1 MLPLRIIL
9 LMLFAAY
16 QAGDMPQLQGL
27 LRYKLLSPEFRRYF
41 LRNLA
46 DHCAK
51 MTPRQRREL
60 IKHRLR
66 VVVCAKFLGK
76 QSWQDHPITI
86 PVQLLWHLMTIGIP
100 RQIKLKPIDIPR
112 VRYEDMLKLF
122 RSIPIN
128 SVICDSSGGQ
138 WKAGSAYRFSTGIL
152 TTDHVTRG
160 IVHMTEHSNGI
171 FIAMI
176 CNNGNVSIGKS
187 DDPNYL
193 MRIIYYNEKFSQ
205 IDRACSCE
213 FHPFNPI
220 IAIGFIG
227 SVKIIRFS
235 STLDSFE
242 IIKSIPFKGLETIFF
257 TQVSVTF
264 PVNQIKWNR
273 SGTILTAIS
282 PPYGV
287 GLAKAFVLDENF
299 GVKFE
304 AANCAYTSSLSA
316 ERTAPR
322 CFCFSSDGNLAVT
335 SYSNGSLHF
344 WRVTQ
349 GSEDIFEILKSECLL
364 GENWF
369 IKKIMHY
376 PNDASMFA
384 IHATSCGQSDTL
396 YIVGISASLELKILK
411 TINCIKDFGFHG
423 NCLLIQGRDQ
433 IILYLLNSDNIL
445 VEMTDFRLQIGEFES
460 CLLVTVNGN
469 VKLCY
474 TIKGSPQLHTVEVE
488 FK

>member
-51 MTPRQRREL
+51 ITPRQRREL
-60 IKHRLR
+60 IKRRLR

-86 PVQLLWHLMTIGIP
+86 PVQFLWHLMTIGIP

-122 RSIPIN
+122 GSIPIN

-176 CNNGNVSIGKS
+176 CNNGSVSIGKS

-193 MRIIYYNEKFSQ
+193 MRIIYHNEKFSQ

-213 FHPFNPI
+213 FHPFNLI

-242 IIKSIPFKGLETIFF
+242 IIRSIPFKGLETIF
-257 TQVSVTF
+257 S
-264 PVNQIKWNR
+264 
-273 SGTILTAIS
+273 L
-282 PPYGV
+282 
-287 GLAKAFVLDENF
+287 
-299 GVKFE
+299 KF
-304 AANCAYTSSLSA
+304 L
-316 ERTAPR
+316 
-322 CFCFSSDGNLAVT
+322 
-335 SYSNGSLHF
+335 
-344 WRVTQ
+344 
-349 GSEDIFEILKSECLL
+349 
-364 GENWF
+364 
-369 IKKIMHY
+369 
-376 PNDASMFA
+376 
-384 IHATSCGQSDTL
+384 
-396 YIVGISASLELKILK
+396 
-411 TINCIKDFGFHG
+411 
-423 NCLLIQGRDQ
+423 
-433 IILYLLNSDNIL
+433 
-445 VEMTDFRLQIGEFES
+445 
-460 CLLVTVNGN
+460 
-469 VKLCY
+469 
-474 TIKGSPQLHTVEVE
+474 
-488 FK
+488 